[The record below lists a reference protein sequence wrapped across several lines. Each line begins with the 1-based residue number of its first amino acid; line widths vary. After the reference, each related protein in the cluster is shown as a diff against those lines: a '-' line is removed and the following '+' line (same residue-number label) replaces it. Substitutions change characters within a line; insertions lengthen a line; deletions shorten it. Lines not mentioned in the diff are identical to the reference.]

1 MIQYNELTIGDYVSV
16 KGKIRRV
23 EAITKRKVGYHI
35 KPEGQLHYA
44 RLQDV
49 FPVKIKELKLETK
62 TSRLV
67 VSEDVH
73 IDVDI
78 RKLSICEWNHTIMIK
93 NFFDEG
99 LILRE
104 WHLHLLQH
112 IFKALDIKYTI
123 NVKNNLEL

>member
-1 MIQYNELTIGDYVSV
+1 MIRYQDLQMLDYVLV
-16 KGKIRRV
+16 DGEIRRV
-23 EAITKRKVGYHI
+23 EAITKRKIGYHI
-35 KPEGQLHYA
+35 KPDDQLHYA

-67 VSEDVH
+67 VSEDVY

-112 IFKALDIKYTI
+112 IFKSLDIKYEI
-123 NVKNNLEL
+123 KIS